1 MLVYNS
7 VKRFRSVKVLVGA
20 NPNNIMLTPLTAGCS
35 LTPSVVA
42 LCRQTAHTT
51 QPGHFLVLS
60 ISESDF
66 RVGNTILAGHREHFT
81 IVDKLRHFQ
90 SIFPMPCD

>member
-1 MLVYNS
+1 
-7 VKRFRSVKVLVGA
+7 
-20 NPNNIMLTPLTAGCS
+20 MLTPLTAGSS

-90 SIFPMPCD
+90 YIFPMPSDYA